1 MSLNAQRV
9 SFFGGLLAFENLFFS
24 PYDMMMKLVF
34 CIVSG
39 VEREK
44 QGVATKSEEEA
55 MVL

>member
-1 MSLNAQRV
+1 
-9 SFFGGLLAFENLFFS
+9 
-24 PYDMMMKLVF
+24 MMMKLVV

-44 QGVATKSEEEA
+44 QRVATKSEEEA